1 MAISLSLKSRALG
14 AIWGTCV
21 ADALGGP
28 VQFRD
33 PGTFPPIQSFEH
45 VHPFNEPAGSYSD
58 DGAMT
63 LALAQSFID
72 AKGRYDHTLS
82 IKYYLQWMKDGRFS
96 TTDYAWDMGDSTRAA
111 LRIWKNSPSND
122 PHTQAQAQ
130 TQTQAKVNDL
140 LDHEDKS
147 GNGSLMR
154 IVPVGVILWKD
165 PKFARKVARAQSE
178 ITHPALACLEA
189 CDAFTELICRAMR
202 GQSKEQMCDVFAS
215 FQFRHHALGQRMK
228 GYKRVADWKGK
239 GSGQMKSSGW
249 VVDTLECALW
259 GFFKYDSWEKGALAV
274 VNLGGDSDTAG
285 AIYGALAG
293 VFYGAD
299 AIPRWWVDDMQNKR
313 EIFEIARRF
322 ADLVMK

>member
-1 MAISLSLKSRALG
+1 MTLILYS
-14 AIWGTCV
+14 
-21 ADALGGP
+21 
-28 VQFRD
+28 
-33 PGTFPPIQSFEH
+33 
-45 VHPFNEPAGSYSD
+45 SYSD

-202 GQSKEQMCDVFAS
+202 GKLHLVRVVLASRFFLSNSFFFYFLFFIFVLFAIFDVGVTAT
-215 FQFRHHALGQRMK
+215 FRPFRSPHTISISR
-228 GYKRVADWKGK
+228 
-239 GSGQMKSSGW
+239 
-249 VVDTLECALW
+249 
-259 GFFKYDSWEKGALAV
+259 
-274 VNLGGDSDTAG
+274 
-285 AIYGALAG
+285 
-293 VFYGAD
+293 
-299 AIPRWWVDDMQNKR
+299 
-313 EIFEIARRF
+313 
-322 ADLVMK
+322 